1 MGNILFQTPVPV
13 FGLQP
18 YFTTGAGVYRESLRD
33 FGSETNFGINN
44 GGGVKI
50 SLIGPVRARV
60 DYRVF
65 TLRGSPREDVVQR
78 LYVGLNLNF

>member
-1 MGNILFQTPVPV
+1 
-13 FGLQP
+13 
-18 YFTTGAGVYRESLRD
+18 
-33 FGSETNFGINN
+33 
-44 GGGVKI
+44 
-50 SLIGPVRARV
+50 VRARV